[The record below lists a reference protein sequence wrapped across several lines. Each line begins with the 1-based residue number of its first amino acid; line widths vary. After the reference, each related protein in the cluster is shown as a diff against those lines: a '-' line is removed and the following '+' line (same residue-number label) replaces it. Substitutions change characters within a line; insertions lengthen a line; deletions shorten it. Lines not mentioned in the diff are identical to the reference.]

1 MKVNLKRNIHAPLR
15 DNITPR
21 RKSSSHPLNEQGTL
35 NNRKYRRS
43 RRNVGHDPTT
53 LPNTPM
59 NNSQNIAQNQ
69 GIYDRD
75 HRNGAVSPQNAHK
88 ESLPSNISIRVG
100 SPNESSRFP
109 SKLFEDSVE
118 LKIEDY
124 ENYIF
129 DSLEEILIE
138 MISSCLLTKGTQR
151 KHYFFN

>member
-1 MKVNLKRNIHAPLR
+1 
-15 DNITPR
+15 
-21 RKSSSHPLNEQGTL
+21 
-35 NNRKYRRS
+35 
-43 RRNVGHDPTT
+43 
-53 LPNTPM
+53 M

-151 KHYFFN
+151 KHYFFNWFFTKAIAANLGEVAIDGPNMKGLILSVMIGKFGKLMESIKTQNFRDFL